1 MLYKENELG
10 ENIMKKNVDLIFE
23 KLKEEDLEE
32 VVQLYDA
39 ERPMNTNRIKMFQT
53 FKKIKDN
60 SDYQMIVVKH
70 NSVIVGFAQVIIH
83 HDIFEE
89 NNPFITIWSV
99 RVKKEYRRL
108 KIGTELFEYI
118 ENMARKM
125 NCEFIC
131 LLADSDN
138 IGANQFYKKLNYE
151 CANGYVKFLK

>member
-1 MLYKENELG
+1 MLYQENELG

-32 VVQLYDA
+32 VAQLCDA

-99 RVKKEYRRL
+99 RVKKR
-108 KIGTELFEYI
+108 I
-118 ENMARKM
+118 
-125 NCEFIC
+125 
-131 LLADSDN
+131 
-138 IGANQFYKKLNYE
+138 
-151 CANGYVKFLK
+151 